1 MPQARSC
8 VLEGVID
15 CRAAKRIIELVKRSA
30 ACGQRPRIF
39 SRSNMGPF
47 ETIYINETVAAC
59 DGGDEP
65 LGHPRVFLSLGP
77 DGKVECP
84 YCSRLFVNRAMQRST
99 AGDAATPPGVSEERM
114 SE

>member
-1 MPQARSC
+1 
-8 VLEGVID
+8 
-15 CRAAKRIIELVKRSA
+15 
-30 ACGQRPRIF
+30 
-39 SRSNMGPF
+39 MGPF

-84 YCSRLFVNRAMQRST
+84 YCSRLFVNRAMQRPA
-99 AGDAATPPGVSEERM
+99 AGDGTTPPKISEERNL
-114 SE
+114 